1 MITTIRIAIA
11 AAMLGAATASI
22 AGPPDYVRTI
32 SPAPWLQSTRVTQE
46 PTPPNSYA
54 LTGSQKTED
63 TGWRWSTKY
72 VGTKGSQLVP
82 ERVAP
87 ER

>member
-1 MITTIRIAIA
+1 MTTTIRIAIA
-11 AAMLGAATASI
+11 AAVLGAATASI
-22 AGPPDYVRTI
+22 AGPPDYARTI
-32 SPAPWLQSTRVTQE
+32 SPPSWLQSTRVAQE
-46 PTPPNSYA
+46 PTPPKPYA

-63 TGWRWSTKY
+63 TGWRWSTQY

-82 ERVAP
+82 ERGAP

>member
-1 MITTIRIAIA
+1 MTTAIRIAIVA
-11 AAMLGAATASI
+11 AVLGAATASI
-22 AGPPDYVRTI
+22 AGPPDYARTI
-32 SPAPWLQSTRVTQE
+32 SPPSWLQSTRVAQE
-46 PTPPNSYA
+46 PTPPKPYA

-63 TGWRWSTKY
+63 TGWRWSMQY

-82 ERVAP
+82 ERGAP